1 MGMLYDVAVQWDRRT
16 KVVFG
21 IYDDYGRDRNNQTQI
36 RMVCSKRS
44 LLERECQRAVQT
56 QNTEESV

>member
-21 IYDDYGRDRNNQTQI
+21 IYDDYGRDKDNQMQI

-44 LLERECQRAVQT
+44 LLEREYQRTAQT
-56 QNTEESV
+56 QKAEESV